1 MPDRFPVNIDNIRI
15 SDRSFFLH
23 HQIRS
28 EPLISSIKEVGVVN
42 PPVLQKISDSDEFRV
57 VCGFRRVHAA
67 QMCGIRELECRVY
80 PPDSPDQDLLLISL
94 HDNLATQALH
104 PLEKSIA
111 IEKLE
116 AYFDKQ
122 EIIDKYLPLLGLAS
136 HERAYQNIAPLARLE
151 DNFQDALYRGE
162 LAQPV
167 AVRLSRLNRQDRL
180 AVFDLFEKVH
190 LSFSKQKEVAEYLI
204 EISQRD
210 EAGISNITRSE
221 PIVETLLNPDLS
233 KPGKGESIRGILR
246 KRRYPE
252 LTQAEEKF
260 QEIRRSLKLGRDIK
274 LVAPASFESDKFKIQ
289 FEVDSVK
296 DLQKKIER
304 LKKTGDE
311 PGWEKLFGL

>member
-1 MPDRFPVNIDNIRI
+1 MPDQLGIDIVQIRI

-23 HQIRS
+23 HQIHS

-42 PPVLQKISDSDEFRV
+42 PPVLQKIPTSDEFRV

-67 QMCGIRELECRVY
+67 QMCGIRELDCKIY
-80 PPDSPDQDLLLISL
+80 PPDSPDLDLLLISL
-94 HDNLATQALH
+94 HDNLATGPLH

-116 AYFDKQ
+116 AYFDKHQ
-122 EIIDKYLPLLGLAS
+122 IKDKYLPLLGLAS
-136 HERAYQNIAPLARLE
+136 HERGYQDIAPLVCLE
-151 DNFQDALYRGE
+151 DKLRDSLYRGE

-167 AVRLSRLNRQDRL
+167 AVRLSGLNQQDRL
-180 AVFDLFEKVH
+180 AVFDLFGKIH
-190 LSFSKQKEVAEYLI
+190 LSFSKQKQVIEYLI
-204 EISQRD
+204 EISLRD
-210 EAGISNITRSE
+210 EVGISNITRSG
-221 PIVETLLNPDLS
+221 PVVETLDNPDLS
-233 KPGKGESIRGILR
+233 KPQKGESIREILR
-246 KRRYPE
+246 KRRLPE
-252 LTQAEEKF
+252 LTQAEEQF

-274 LVAPASFESDKFKIQ
+274 LLASASFESDRFKIQ

-311 PGWEKLFGL
+311 PGWEELFGL